1 MQANSKVA
9 ETIDEYIEQFPASVQ
24 EILQKLRATIK
35 KTAPAAEETMSY
47 QMPAFKYYGMLV
59 YFAGYKNHIG
69 FYPTSSPM
77 KVFKDRLTNYKT
89 SKGAIQFPIN
99 EAIPLALVRDI
110 VKFRIKENLEKENTK
125 LKKKK

>member
-1 MQANSKVA
+1 MQTNSKVA
-9 ETIDEYIEQFPASVQ
+9 ANIDEYIEQFPANIQ
-24 EILQKLRATIK
+24 AILQKLRATIK
-35 KTAPAAEETMSY
+35 KTAPAAEEAISY
-47 QMPAFKYYGMLV
+47 QMPAFKYHGMLV

-99 EAIPLALVRDI
+99 EAIPLTLIEDI